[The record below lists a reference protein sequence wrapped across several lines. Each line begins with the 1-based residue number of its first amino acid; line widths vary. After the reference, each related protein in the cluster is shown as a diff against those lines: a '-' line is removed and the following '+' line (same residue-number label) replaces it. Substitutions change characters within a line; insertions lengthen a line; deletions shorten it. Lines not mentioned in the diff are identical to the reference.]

1 MTETHEHTHEEHQHS
16 LLPYVFV
23 FLALC
28 VLTAA
33 SFATTTMW
41 WKENVPPLSGWIFM
55 LAVSVCKAVLV
66 AMFFM
71 HLLWEKSW
79 KWILTVPT
87 ICMALFLSVAL
98 IPDIGLRRWYYS
110 EERAQHV
117 AEPSNLL
124 WEQFFP
130 EEEENS

>member
-1 MTETHEHTHEEHQHS
+1 MTHATETEHVHEAHHS
-16 LLPYVFV
+16 LTPYIVVFI
-23 FLALC
+23 ALC

-33 SFATTTMW
+33 SFATTTSW
-41 WKENVPPLSGWIFM
+41 WQANVPPLSGWVFM

-71 HLLWEKSW
+71 HLVWEKSW

-87 ICMALFLSVAL
+87 ICMALFLTFAL
-98 IPDIGLRRWYYS
+98 VPDIGLRRFYYS
-110 EERAQHV
+110 EERAKHV

-124 WEQFFP
+124 WEQVFP
-130 EEEENS
+130 EDNEG